1 MTMSTRFLL
10 TGLGV
15 AALLTG
21 CVQSVEDALP
31 KPSRPSTASASP
43 PVAIVE
49 GHPIT
54 AEIFDLFI
62 AAQTQ
67 GHKAAELP
75 PEVRQRALDE
85 LIRVYVARAQAE
97 KEGFDAKPEIAAR
110 LDVSAA
116 TLLADQ
122 VNSAFLAGKEP
133 TDAELRTEYDSAIAD
148 MPKVEYHAR
157 HVLVASEA
165 EARNIIG
172 ALGKGANIADI
183 ARQVSMDGGS
193 KQQGGDLGWFPAER
207 MVKPFAAALVALK
220 KGEFTREP
228 VKSNFGWHV
237 IRLEDTRPLAPPPLD
252 QVREQV
258 KRMVQQKQ
266 LETYLDG
273 LAKGMKIERKM

>member
-15 AALLTG
+15 AALLSG

-31 KPSRPSTASASP
+31 KPPRPSAASASP
-43 PVAIVE
+43 PVAVVE

-54 AEIFDLFI
+54 AEVFDLFI
-62 AAQTQ
+62 SAQTQ

-75 PEVRQRALDE
+75 PDVRQRALDE

-97 KEGFDAKPEIAAR
+97 KEGIDAKPDIAAR

-122 VNSAFLAGKEP
+122 LNSAFLAGKEP
-133 TDAELRTEYDSAIAD
+133 TDAELRAEYDSAVAS

-157 HVLVASEA
+157 HVLVATEA
-165 EARNIIG
+165 EARNIIA
-172 ALGKGANIADI
+172 ALSKGANIADI
-183 ARQVSMDGGS
+183 ARQASMDGGS

-207 MVKPFAAALVALK
+207 MVKPFADALVGLK
-220 KGEFTREP
+220 KGDFTREP

-252 QVREQV
+252 KVRDQV
-258 KRMVQQKQ
+258 KRMVQQKH